1 MSTANA
7 YLEDTKTKHRN
18 QLNGLNWSKWSNKL
32 NWFNGLQW
40 SNQLKWLKT
49 HKLAYWSNE
58 LKWFVF
64 NNKVIL
70 PEKNQTNKTKK
81 LAELAQVVKI
91 S

>member
-7 YLEDTKTKHRN
+7 YLEDTKAK
-18 QLNGLNWSKWSNKL
+18 QELAQL

-58 LKWFVF
+58 QKWFVF
-64 NNKVIL
+64 NN
-70 PEKNQTNKTKK
+70 
-81 LAELAQVVKI
+81 
-91 S
+91 